1 LHTTTWRY
9 SVSIQHGVLDGGT
22 FREKKGLNL
31 VEKVKQFEE
40 CMEEVMKEKENS
52 PRIKARLERITLK
65 PTTTP
70 KMIPVILPLESSG
83 LFCNT
88 ILLPSL

>member
-1 LHTTTWRY
+1 
-9 SVSIQHGVLDGGT
+9 
-22 FREKKGLNL
+22 
-31 VEKVKQFEE
+31 
-40 CMEEVMKEKENS
+40 MEEVMKEKENS